1 MSGTEEATGDVRF
14 GTKVYGA
21 DGELLGHVRGFDE
34 HGFYVTAEDG
44 AEGWSI
50 EHARAGHDFG
60 EAELMWRCWECG
72 EMGEIDGA
80 LPESCPNC
88 GTEREDIYYWTE
100 D

>member
-1 MSGTEEATGDVRF
+1 MSESEEATADVRF
-14 GTKVYGA
+14 GTKVYTD

-44 AEGWSI
+44 VEGWSI
-50 EHARAGHDFG
+50 EHSRAGHDFG

-72 EMGEIDGA
+72 EMGRLDGD
-80 LPESCPNC
+80 LPEACPNC
-88 GTEREDIYYWTE
+88 GTDREDIYYWTE